1 MYLLPAP
8 FVKKSHILAELYF
21 IFQKKCPRLD
31 LKGFED
37 QIWTLK
43 NDQKNSY
50 QVRQLLGI
58 FCRLVARRVTKIV
71 KKIKFEG
78 NWDEFR
84 VAEKLFPKT
93 IIDKIFET
101 NSSFHVK

>member
-1 MYLLPAP
+1 MCTNNHSSFQTLKVSKYYDHDFLQNFILLSTYLLPAP
-8 FVKKSHILAELYF
+8 LVKKSHILAEIYF
-21 IFQKKCPRLD
+21 IFQKKRPRLD

-50 QVRQLLGI
+50 QVRQILAI

-71 KKIKFEG
+71 K
-78 NWDEFR
+78 
-84 VAEKLFPKT
+84 
-93 IIDKIFET
+93 
-101 NSSFHVK
+101 

>member
-8 FVKKSHILAELYF
+8 FVKKSHILAEIYF
-21 IFQKKCPRLD
+21 IFQKKRARLD

-50 QVRQLLGI
+50 KVRQILAI

-71 KKIKFEG
+71 K
-78 NWDEFR
+78 
-84 VAEKLFPKT
+84 
-93 IIDKIFET
+93 
-101 NSSFHVK
+101 

>member
-1 MYLLPAP
+1 M
-8 FVKKSHILAELYF
+8 
-21 IFQKKCPRLD
+21 
-31 LKGFED
+31 KGFED

-50 QVRQLLGI
+50 QVRQILAI

-84 VAEKLFPKT
+84 VVEKTKKIPKT

-101 NSSFHVK
+101 KSSFHVK

>member
-1 MYLLPAP
+1 MIMIAS
-8 FVKKSHILAELYF
+8 KILFCFLSIYYQLREIYF
-21 IFQKKCPRLD
+21 IFQKKRPRLD

-50 QVRQLLGI
+50 QVRQILAI

-71 KKIKFEG
+71 K
-78 NWDEFR
+78 
-84 VAEKLFPKT
+84 
-93 IIDKIFET
+93 
-101 NSSFHVK
+101 

>member
-8 FVKKSHILAELYF
+8 FVKKSHILAEIYF
-21 IFQKKCPRLD
+21 IFQKKRPRLD
-31 LKGFED
+31 LKGFEY

-50 QVRQLLGI
+50 QVRQILAI

-78 NWDEFR
+78 NRDEFR